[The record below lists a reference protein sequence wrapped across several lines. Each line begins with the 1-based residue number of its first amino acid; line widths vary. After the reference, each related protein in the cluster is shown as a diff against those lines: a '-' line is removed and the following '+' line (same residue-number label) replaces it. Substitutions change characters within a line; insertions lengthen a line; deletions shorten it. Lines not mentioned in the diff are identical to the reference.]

1 MAQLICSA
9 LSLATLVLSLICLVS
24 QSTAQTLS
32 CATCTATATSA
43 SPACPA
49 STATFPNVAA
59 SMTTT
64 GANTCTGCEIDI
76 TIGSTSTYTQ
86 TCNTAAKPCSA
97 SASATAP
104 VYCCTDSSSCNNVQ
118 YLSITGPIACYTCG
132 GATPCTGINDKSA
145 QTSGCKA
152 CSISVS
158 TGLVVKSCLLATAL
172 TSCTPV
178 SGTTDCCAS
187 SALCN
192 DGSSSTLTTT
202 AAPTTAAPTTAAP
215 TTAAPT
221 TAAATTTAQASAAA
235 TTAKLDLPSDKS
247 NSCSI
252 NSYNVIVVGL
262 MLITGLL
269 LPSV

>member
-9 LSLATLVLSLICLVS
+9 LSLATLVLSLICETNS

-32 CATCTATATSA
+32 CATCTASS

-76 TIGSTSTYTQ
+76 TIGSPSTYTQ

-221 TAAATTTAQASAAA
+221 TAAPTTAAATTTAQASAAA
-235 TTAKLDLPSDKS
+235 TTAKKS